1 MEDTQ
6 LEDKQ
11 SNDNQQQNNLP
22 SVPDQQVGTSSP
34 DDSPKKRLNIP
45 RNVIFIFSIIS
56 LCLVILFGGI
66 WSIDRINELSKKVT
80 DIETQLNKAQEQ
92 YQYINNQLEEEL
104 LKNNDLSDRLSKM
117 TNKVQE
123 LQNENSNLI
132 LESTKLQ
139 DENKSLQ
146 DEIVSLK
153 NQLEQAKTA
162 QIQSTTS
169 TSTTSYET
177 STNIPSEPVGSMVWI
192 TATGKKYHNKPDCGR
207 SNPNT
212 SYQVTLSEAQSMGY
226 GACKKCY

>member
-6 LEDKQ
+6 LEYKQ

-22 SVPDQQVGTSSP
+22 SVPDQQVSTSSP
-34 DDSPKKRLNIP
+34 DDSPKKRFNIP

-56 LCLVILFGGI
+56 LCLVILFGSI
-66 WSIDRINELSKKVT
+66 WSIDRIDELSKKVT
-80 DIETQLNKAQEQ
+80 DIETQLNDAQEQ
-92 YQYINNQLEEEL
+92 YENIKFQLEDEQS
-104 LKNNDLSDRLSKM
+104 KNEYLSEQLDNQK
-117 TNKVQE
+117 
-123 LQNENSNLI
+123 NEAFQL
-132 LESTKLQ
+132 STKY
-139 DENKSLQ
+139 
-146 DEIVSLK
+146 DEIESENAKLKEEINSLK

-192 TATGKKYHNKPDCGR
+192 TQHGKKYHNKPDCGR

-226 GACKKCY
+226 PPCKNCY

>member
-153 NQLEQAKTA
+153 NQLEQAK
-162 QIQSTTS
+162 SNTTQ
-169 TSTTSYET
+169 TSSW
-177 STNIPSEPVGSMVWI
+177 SFGTNITNSSSGELVWL
-192 TATGKKYHNKPDCGR
+192 AENGEKYHSKPDCGNM
-207 SNPNT
+207 NPDT

>member
-6 LEDKQ
+6 LK
-11 SNDNQQQNNLP
+11 DNQPDDNQPENNL
-22 SVPDQQVGTSSP
+22 SSISEQQDSTSNP
-34 DDSPKKRLNIP
+34 ENSPKKRFNIP

-66 WSIDRINELSKKVT
+66 WSIDRINELSKKIT
-80 DIETQLNKAQEQ
+80 DIETQLNETQEQ
-92 YQYINNQLEEEL
+92 YQYINNQLEDEL

-139 DENKSLQ
+139 DENKALK
-146 DEIVSLK
+146 DEIASLK

-169 TSTTSYET
+169 TSTTSYDT
-177 STNIPSEPVGSMVWI
+177 NTNIPSEPVGSMVWI
-192 TATGKKYHNKPDCGR
+192 TQHGKKYHNKPDCGR

-226 GACKKCY
+226 PPCKNCY

>member
-1 MEDTQ
+1 MEDTH
-6 LEDKQ
+6 LEDSQ
-11 SNDNQQQNNLP
+11 LNDNQQQNNLP
-22 SVPDQQVGTSSP
+22 SVPDQQDSTSSS
-34 DDSPKKRLNIP
+34 DYSPKKRFNIP

-92 YQYINNQLEEEL
+92 YQYINNQLEDEL

-139 DENKSLQ
+139 DENKALK
-146 DEIVSLK
+146 DEIASLK
-153 NQLEQAKTA
+153 NQLEQAKTT
-162 QIQSTTS
+162 QIKSTTS
-169 TSTTSYET
+169 TSTTSYDT
-177 STNIPSEPVGSMVWI
+177 STNIPSEPVDSMVWI
-192 TATGKKYHNKPDCGR
+192 TQHGKKYHSKPDCGR

-226 GACKKCY
+226 PPCKNCY